1 MISLG
6 AISSGHIRFCP
17 IRSIHFVL
25 STAGYQALQAAAQLV
40 QVDPNLME
48 VRGPATDLERAF
60 AALAHERV
68 EAHLGP
74 GSRGSGCERG
84 FVAQVGRKPISPR
97 GYPF

>member
-68 EAHLGP
+68 EALLVGQAP
-74 GSRGSGCERG
+74 S
-84 FVAQVGRKPISPR
+84 FVPPCTST
-97 GYPF
+97 